1 MRWQRAAQTVI
12 ALLVIGFV
20 VVLVMTLRKERVAPA
35 QDPPPKRLDPA
46 NPVENPEGGQY
57 QITDAS
63 GKPIGELAFGS
74 HIGLPDGRAQLSK
87 HVKFS
92 IDRGNRHF
100 VVESDEAV
108 ITRKDAL
115 PEHAVFKGNVR
126 VTGSG
131 GLELETSEATYTDAD
146 GMITIPGALEFTKE
160 RMRGSGVGA
169 TYDQN
174 REVLWILD
182 QAKIAVDPGQDGLG
196 GLDGTATTI
205 GLARADH
212 YLVLEGAARI
222 EREGRVT
229 EANQIT
235 IRLSEDDE
243 RVQMLELRDRSRIAG
258 GQGGPQAMSAT
269 DIDLTYAD
277 DGRTLQFA
285 KLVENAVVQLPGEG
299 GAGRRIA
306 GNAIDI
312 ALGPDGTAVTN
323 LTANERVQV
332 DLPAEGQS
340 PAKRIKAASLMA
352 VGAPGAGL
360 QNATFAGGVEYVE
373 TRAAGRGVAAVNRQ
387 ASSLK
392 LLIETKPGLG
402 ALEKADFRGNVT
414 FRDAPDF
421 KAEAMQGI
429 YHIAGDRLELMPADG
444 EPGPSAHVTDG
455 RLSVQARTIAF
466 VLSSREMRADTRVRS
481 TILAETSPRARGGEA
496 RIPSMLAQDQEVN
509 VTSNRLH
516 YKGSSATYSGDVKL
530 WQGTTTTIKA
540 GSIVIEEKSGNLTA
554 SEGVATVFLF
564 EEVDPKTG
572 SRKPAEST
580 GRAEA
585 FSYDDAKRLATY
597 TGKAQLQSTQG
608 HLTGERILL
617 FMKAD
622 HNELERTEAFG
633 TNGSVVVRDG
643 ARIGKGNYLKYTA
656 ADDTYFM
663 TGTPVEVVEETQGT
677 CRITLGASL
686 KFSHSSE
693 TAQVDGTP
701 IFPHSQKTLTACPP
715 ELRRK

>member
-20 VVLVMTLRKERVAPA
+20 VVLVMTLRKERAAPA
-35 QDPPPKRLDPA
+35 QEPPPKRLDPD
-46 NPVENPEGGQY
+46 NPIENPEGGRY
-57 QITDAS
+57 QLTDAS

-74 HIGLPDGRAQLSK
+74 HIGLPDGRAQLSN
-87 HVKFS
+87 HVRFS
-92 IDRGNRHF
+92 ITRGDRRF
-100 VVESDEAV
+100 VIEADEAV
-108 ITRKDAL
+108 ITRKEAL

-126 VTGSG
+126 LTGSG

-146 GMITIPGALEFTKE
+146 GMITIPGALAFTKG

-182 QAKIAVDPGQDGLG
+182 QATIAVDPGPDGLG
-196 GLDGTATTI
+196 GLDGSAAKI
-205 GLARADH
+205 GMARADH

-229 EANQIT
+229 EANQIA

-243 RVQMLELRDRSRIAG
+243 RVQMLELRDQSRIAG
-258 GQGGPQAMSAT
+258 GQSGPQAMSAT
-269 DIDLTYAD
+269 DIDLTYAE

-285 KLVENAVVQLPGEG
+285 KLVENAVVQLPGAG
-299 GAGRRIA
+299 GAGRRVA

-312 ALGPDGTAVTN
+312 ALGPDGTSVTN
-323 LTANERVQV
+323 LTAKERVQV

-352 VGAPGAGL
+352 LGAPGAGL

-387 ASSLK
+387 ATSLK

-421 KAEAMQGI
+421 KAEAAQGI
-429 YHIAGDRLELMPADG
+429 YHIAGDRLELMPAEG
-444 EPGPSAHVTDG
+444 EPGPSARVTDG

-466 VLSSREMRADTRVRS
+466 VLSSREMTADTEIRS
-481 TILAETSPRARGGEA
+481 TILAQASPSARGQA
-496 RIPSMLAQDQEVN
+496 RIPTMLAQDKEVN
-509 VTSNRLH
+509 VRSNRLH
-516 YKGSSATYSGDVKL
+516 YKGSSATYSGNVTL
-530 WQGTTTTIKA
+530 WQGKTTIKA

-554 SEGVATVFLF
+554 SEAVTTVFLF
-564 EEVDPKTG
+564 DEVDRKTG
-572 SRKPAEST
+572 SRKTAEST
-580 GRAEA
+580 GQAEA
-585 FSYDDAKRLATY
+585 FSYDDAKRVATY
-597 TGKAQLQSTQG
+597 TGKAQLQGTQG
-608 HLTGERILL
+608 HLTGDRILL
-617 FMKAD
+617 FLKAGQ
-622 HNELERTEAFG
+622 NELERTEAFG
-633 TNGSVVVRDG
+633 TNGSVVVREG
-643 ARIGKGNYLKYTA
+643 ARIGKGSYLRYIA

-663 TGTPVEVVEETQGT
+663 SGTPVEVVEETQGT
-677 CRITLGASL
+677 CTITLGAEL
-686 KFSHSSE
+686 KFSRSSE
-693 TAQVDGTP
+693 TAQVRGTE
-701 IFPHSQKTLTACPP
+701 IFAHSRKTLPSCPA
-715 ELRRK
+715 ELRPK